1 MLIYLYSRWC
11 LDSYRHVHCAL
22 SFSDGLLC
30 LLVLESVVFSVVE
43 TFMMIIRWFLFPRVS
58 PLSQPLVNMLAFLP
72 SRVEW
77 ISWIRLCKWH
87 YQCCKHEIL
96 FGLHPTETQ
105 WGGRTGEGVAEA
117 CLGSCWFF
125 FFFPSR
131 FYKDPWVLPNI
142 SVSSK
147 QSPIFEKQNQA
158 GLVICNHRDRQ

>member
-117 CLGSCWFF
+117 CLGSCCFF
-125 FFFPSR
+125 FFFSLQVLQR
-131 FYKDPWVLPNI
+131 SLGSTKYLSFFQTVSHFWKAESGWVSYL
-142 SVSSK
+142 
-147 QSPIFEKQNQA
+147 
-158 GLVICNHRDRQ
+158 